1 MSAAGFAMGPD
12 WRSAKPAR
20 VFSGPISKENGP
32 FAAASEKAWAAG
44 SRTIVSRSVRSSLL
58 DASSLDLGREL
69 LEGHRPARAAVSIG
83 AARNTCRGDQVG
95 QCMSDFNA
103 KIIDEFRA
111 NAGKVG
117 GPFDNAL
124 VLLLHTRGAKTGQER
139 VNPVVYQAL
148 GDALAVFAS
157 KGGAPSNPDWYHNL
171 IANPDVKVEVGTDT
185 IDVRARVVEG
195 EEREPIWEK
204 QKQLMPGF
212 AEYEQKTSRQ
222 IPVVLLEPV

>member
-1 MSAAGFAMGPD
+1 
-12 WRSAKPAR
+12 
-20 VFSGPISKENGP
+20 
-32 FAAASEKAWAAG
+32 
-44 SRTIVSRSVRSSLL
+44 
-58 DASSLDLGREL
+58 
-69 LEGHRPARAAVSIG
+69 
-83 AARNTCRGDQVG
+83 
-95 QCMSDFNA
+95 MSDFNA